1 ADALFALGIG
11 IYILYSALRMGYE
24 AVQSLLDRALPDAE
38 RQEIIAPQ
46 RKLSPRASAF
56 PSQQLIFCPA
66 PMSTG
71 EHVGQQAGC
80 DDDRGR

>member
-1 ADALFALGIG
+1 VMCAYL
-11 IYILYSALRMGYE
+11 S
-24 AVQSLLDRALPDAE
+24 QSGGQIFCTASTV
-38 RQEIIAPQ
+38 PQ

-56 PSQQLIFCPA
+56 PSQQLIFRPA

-80 DDDRGR
+80 DDYRGRRR